1 MAKDMSDKRL
11 RITDW
16 EINDS
21 GDHKHDLYKFEFRGN
36 EAFDYAKMHGFLT
49 MYFDRDGNRS
59 ANLCYSDEF
68 DEIDIVTMLSEIQDC
83 LLEFLTDE
91 MEEDDELLDGDEE
104 GIEKAYGGDDE
115 PDDEL
120 DDEDDDAVEYVGE
133 TDEENLP
140 YLDTLMSVFGL
151 HRVKGDEE

>member
-1 MAKDMSDKRL
+1 MAKETSDKRL
-11 RITDW
+11 RITDR
-16 EINDS
+16 EIVDS
-21 GDHKHDLYKFEFRGN
+21 GDHEHDLYKFEFRGN

-59 ANLCYSDEF
+59 ANLCYSDKF
-68 DEIDIVTMLSEIQDC
+68 DEVDIVMMLAEIQDC

-91 MEEDDELLDGDEE
+91 MEEDDEFFDEE
-104 GIEKAYGGDDE
+104 EE
-115 PDDEL
+115 RLEEEEDDEL
-120 DDEDDDAVEYVGE
+120 DDEDDEDEDTVEYVGD

>member
-1 MAKDMSDKRL
+1 MAKETSDKRL
-11 RITDW
+11 RIIDR
-16 EINDS
+16 EIVDS
-21 GDHKHDLYKFEFRGN
+21 GDHEHELYKFELRGN

-68 DEIDIVTMLSEIQDC
+68 DEIDIVTMLAEIQDC
-83 LLEFLTDE
+83 LLEFLTDS
-91 MEEDDELLDGDEE
+91 MEEDDEYFDEE
-104 GIEKAYGGDDE
+104 EE
-115 PDDEL
+115 RLEEEEDDEL
-120 DDEDDDAVEYVGE
+120 DDEDCDEVEYVGE

-140 YLDTLMSVFGL
+140 YLDALMSVFGL

>member
-1 MAKDMSDKRL
+1 MAKETSDKRL
-11 RITDW
+11 RISDW
-16 EINDS
+16 KIDDS

-68 DEIDIVTMLSEIQDC
+68 DEVDIVMMLAEIQDC

-91 MEEDDELLDGDEE
+91 MEEDDEYFDEE
-104 GIEKAYGGDDE
+104 EERLEEEEDDG
-115 PDDEL
+115 L
-120 DDEDDDAVEYVGE
+120 DDEDDEDEDTVEYVGD

>member
-11 RITDW
+11 RISDW
-16 EINDS
+16 KIDDS
-21 GDHKHDLYKFEFRGN
+21 GDHEHKLYKFEFRGN

-59 ANLCYSDEF
+59 ANLCYSDKF
-68 DEIDIVTMLSEIQDC
+68 DEIDIVTMLSEVQDC

-91 MEEDDELLDGDEE
+91 MEEDDEYFDEE
-104 GIEKAYGGDDE
+104 EE
-115 PDDEL
+115 RLEEEDDEL
-120 DDEDDDAVEYVGE
+120 EDEDDEDDDAVEYVGE

>member
-16 EINDS
+16 KIDDS
-21 GDHKHDLYKFEFRGN
+21 GDHEHDLYKFEFRGN

-83 LLEFLTDE
+83 LLEFLTDS
-91 MEEDDELLDGDEE
+91 MEEDDEYFDEE
-104 GIEKAYGGDDE
+104 EE
-115 PDDEL
+115 RLEEEDDEL
-120 DDEDDDAVEYVGE
+120 EDEDDEDEDAVEYVGD

-140 YLDTLMSVFGL
+140 YLDTLMGVFGL

>member
-1 MAKDMSDKRL
+1 MAKETSDKRL
-11 RITDW
+11 RISDW
-16 EINDS
+16 KIDDS
-21 GDHKHDLYKFEFRGN
+21 GDHEHKLYKFELRGN

-59 ANLCYSDEF
+59 ANLCYSDKF
-68 DEIDIVTMLSEIQDC
+68 DEIDIVTMLAEIQDC

-91 MEEDDELLDGDEE
+91 MEEDDEYFDEE
-104 GIEKAYGGDDE
+104 EE
-115 PDDEL
+115 RLEEEDDEL
-120 DDEDDDAVEYVGE
+120 EDEDDEDDDAVEYVGE
-133 TDEENLP
+133 TDEENIP

>member
-1 MAKDMSDKRL
+1 MAKETNDKRL
-11 RITDW
+11 RLTDW
-16 EINDS
+16 EIVGS
-21 GDHKHDLYKFEFRGN
+21 GDHEHELYKFELRSN

-59 ANLCYSDEF
+59 ANLCYSDKF

-91 MEEDDELLDGDEE
+91 MEEDDEFLDGDEE
-104 GIEKAYGGDDE
+104 GIEKAYGG
-115 PDDEL
+115 DDEL

-140 YLDTLMSVFGL
+140 YLDALMSVFGL